1 MHILL
6 AWLLAWMRN
15 HGSLLIVILFA
26 LLLPLANPRVYA
38 TDEVQYYV
46 YLRSL
51 RFDGDLDFAND
62 YQELARRNPQSGI
75 EGSLLQPNRIRP
87 LTGLYGN
94 IAPVGCA
101 IMWAP
106 FFLAADGLVHIANL
120 FGAALPADGYS
131 RPYILSV
138 CYASALYGL
147 LGLLLC
153 QRIASRYAS
162 KQAATLATTTI
173 WLASPLVFYMFVQM
187 PFAHATGF
195 FLTALFITL
204 WLGVRGAGEPGNTSS
219 HMSDTSCQPHPSSCI
234 PHPLG
239 RWLWLG
245 LVAGL
250 MTMTREQLGL
260 FLILPLLDGLIR
272 YGRLIW
278 QGSWT
283 AIGQLFWRHVLFVVM
298 FVLSLTPQFVA
309 YQLLNGT
316 PRPAGE
322 VSGRINW
329 CSPHA
334 MDTLI
339 DYNPAPSAWCHTVGD
354 FTADFPPFSRGA
366 FVWSPILLIGLLG
379 LGLLARHDTLLAFSL
394 LLAFLAQTYIN
405 GAYGTTWHLR
415 GAFGFR
421 RLIECTPI
429 FILGLALVIDAVRG
443 QQVEARQQ
451 SKGSSWRMGLIL
463 SIMILLIT
471 WNAGLILN
479 ATYFESETQLRRI
492 GLTWPNTW
500 AWQAELPGKV
510 ASRLNEILFERC
522 RFVQNGKC

>member
-1 MHILL
+1 MHPLFM
-6 AWLLAWMRN
+6 WMQN
-15 HGSLLIVILFA
+15 HSKWLIVILFV

-51 RFDGDLDFAND
+51 RFDADLDFAND
-62 YQELARRNPQSGI
+62 YRELARRNPQSGI
-75 EGSLLQPNRIRP
+75 EASLLQANRIRP

-106 FFLAADGLVHIANL
+106 FFLAADALVHLANL
-120 FGAALPADGYS
+120 LGAAIPADGYS
-131 RPYILSV
+131 KPYIFSV
-138 CYASALYGL
+138 CYASAFYGL
-147 LGLLLC
+147 LGLFLC
-153 QRIASRYAS
+153 QRMAARYTS
-162 KQAATLATTTI
+162 ENAATLATIAI
-173 WLASPLVFYMFVQM
+173 WLASPLVFYMFIQM

-195 FLTALFITL
+195 FLTALFLTI
-204 WLGVRGAGEPGNTSS
+204 WIRVRVRAKQNVSTAHAALQNNT
-219 HMSDTSCQPHPSSCI
+219 PSSADHAPI
-234 PHPLG
+234 SRLDHPMW
-239 RWLWLG
+239 WLILG

-260 FLILPLLDGLIR
+260 FLMLPALDALIH

-278 QGSWT
+278 QRKWPT
-283 AIGQLFWRHVLFVVM
+283 IGQLFWRHVLFAAV
-298 FVLSLTPQFVA
+298 FALSLTPQFVA
-309 YQLLNGT
+309 YQVLNGT

-334 MDTLI
+334 IDTLI

-366 FVWSPILLIGLLG
+366 FVWSPILLLGLLG
-379 LGLLARHDTLLAFSL
+379 LGLLARCDMTLALSL

-421 RLIECTPI
+421 RLIECSPI
-429 FILGLALVIDAVRG
+429 FILGLALVIDGVMG
-443 QQVEARQQ
+443 QRSA
-451 SKGSSWRMGLIL
+451 SGWRRWLVL
-463 SIMILLIT
+463 ALTLLLIT

-479 ATYFESETQLRRI
+479 ATFFESETQLRRI

>member
-1 MHILL
+1 MRRFLTRIEQHSSLMIVLL
-6 AWLLAWMRN
+6 F
-15 HGSLLIVILFA
+15 VVF
-26 LLLPLANPRVYA
+26 LPFANPRVYA

-62 YQELARRNPQSGI
+62 YRELARRNPQSGI
-75 EGSLLQPNRIRP
+75 EGSLLQANRIRP

-106 FFLAADGLVHIANL
+106 FFLGADALVHIANL
-120 FGAALPADGYS
+120 SGASIPADGYS

-153 QRIASRYAS
+153 QRLAKRYAS
-162 KQAATLATTTI
+162 KQAATLATIVT
-173 WLASPLVFYMFVQM
+173 WLASPLVFYMFIQM

-195 FLTALFITL
+195 FLTTLFITL
-204 WLGVRGAGEPGNTSS
+204 FLNIQHSAKHSTFNIQYSTF
-219 HMSDTSCQPHPSSCI
+219 MK
-234 PHPLG
+234 
-239 RWLWLG
+239 LG

-260 FLILPLLDGLIR
+260 FLILPLLDALRR
-272 YGRLIW
+272 YTSYIW
-278 QGSWT
+278 QGYWN
-283 AIGQLFWRHVLFVVM
+283 AAGRLFVGHGL
-298 FVLSLTPQFVA
+298 FVLAFALSLIPQLVT
-309 YQLLNGT
+309 YQVLNGT

-334 MDTLI
+334 IDTLI
-339 DYNPAPSAWCHTVGD
+339 DYNPAPSSWCHTVGD

-366 FVWSPILLIGLLG
+366 FVWSPVLLIGLLG
-379 LGLLARHDTLLAFSL
+379 LGLLAKRDSFLALCLLAV
-394 LLAFLAQTYIN
+394 FLAQTYIN

-429 FILGLALVIDAVRG
+429 FVIGLALIIDAAREHGAGSVG
-443 QQVEARQQ
+443 QETS
-451 SKGSSWRMGLIL
+451 SKGFSWRSWLIL
-463 SIMILLIT
+463 GVALLFIL

-479 ATYFESETQLRRI
+479 ATFFESETQLRRI

-500 AWQAELPGKV
+500 QWQTELPGKV
-510 ASRLNEILFERC
+510 ISRLNEIMFERC
-522 RFVQNGKC
+522 RFLKNGEC